1 MLYVSPDGVHVVRSA
16 VMGVAFVWTCLDM
29 RPTCTGFRAC
39 KQKGKPLCKIRR
51 PSLLNVFRP
60 CSCHSAVQKA
70 HLGGSDGLWDLGCFV
85 VVPTR
90 ELCRSCHCLSWSV
103 AALIVVGMRLISKI
117 VWRVLRKSRRC
128 WKPSRPPLRNK

>member
-16 VMGVAFVWTCLDM
+16 VMGVALVWTYLDM
-29 RPTCTGFRAC
+29 MPTCTGFRAC
-39 KQKGKPLCKIRR
+39 KQKGKPLCKTRR
-51 PSLLNVFRP
+51 TSLLNAFRP

-90 ELCRSCHCLSWSV
+90 ELMQELS
-103 AALIVVGMRLISKI
+103 LPIVVSSCLDCS
-117 VWRVLRKSRRC
+117 WYEDHLQNRVAGLAQVQTMLEAEQAS
-128 WKPSRPPLRNK
+128 SSE